1 MAALYRS
8 NQLTIALAFLLYCA
22 SATAADLMEIYARA
36 GDSDPVYKQAV
47 AAYHATLEAKPQ
59 ARSRLLP
66 LISLSA
72 DTSSHHQDISTAFG
86 ISGET
91 DFNSHGYS
99 LDVSQP
105 VFHYDRF
112 LALKQADSQI
122 LQAQAEMDAAQQ
134 DLMVRVA
141 DRYFNVLAAEDTLAF
156 ARSEKIALARQLE
169 QTKERFDAGLTA
181 ITDVQ
186 EAQAGYDRSAAN
198 EILAANALDNSREA
212 LSEITG
218 EYVTELSTLGESIQ
232 LVTPQPENVDDWTGT
247 AQEQNLRVVAAKHAL
262 ETAQQVIKIEQS
274 GHLPTLDVVA
284 SRSFNASGGRFGST
298 KLDDTAIGLEL
309 NVPLFQGGLVN
320 SKTRQAHYNADQA
333 YEYLQQQYRA
343 AQRQTREAFLGVISG
358 ISQVQALKQAVV
370 SSETALQAT
379 EAGFDAG
386 TRTAVDVVAAERVTL
401 QAKRDYA
408 RARYDYLM
416 NTLRLKQAAGTLS
429 PDDLVRINAWL
440 GISK

>member
-1 MAALYRS
+1 LFNP
-8 NQLTIALAFLLYCA
+8 NQITIALTIIFYCA

-36 GDSDPVYKQAV
+36 GDSDPEYKQAV

-59 ARSRLLP
+59 ALSHLLP

-72 DTSSHHQDISTAFG
+72 DTSSHRQDISTAFG
-86 ISGET
+86 TSGET
-91 DFNSHGYS
+91 NFNSHGYS
-99 LDVSQP
+99 LDISQP
-105 VFHYDRF
+105 IFHYDRY
-112 LALKQADSQI
+112 LSLKQADSQI

-186 EAQAGYDRSAAN
+186 EAQAGYDRSAAS
-198 EILAANALDNSREA
+198 EILAINAVDNSREA

-218 EYVTELSTLGESIQ
+218 EYIMELSALGESIQ
-232 LVTPQPENVDDWTGT
+232 LITPQPENIDNWTGI
-247 AQEQNLRVVAAKHAL
+247 AQEQNLQVIAAKHAL
-262 ETAQQVIKIEQS
+262 ETAQQAIKIEQS

-284 SRSFNASGGRFGST
+284 SRSFDSSGGRFGNT
-298 KLDDTAIGLEL
+298 KLDDTAIGIEL

-320 SKTRQAHYNADQA
+320 SRTRQAHFNYDKS
-333 YEYLQQQYRA
+333 YEYLQQQYRK
-343 AQRQTREAFLGVISG
+343 AQRQTREAYLGVVSG
-358 ISQVQALKQAVV
+358 VSQVQALKQALV

-386 TRTAVDVVAAERVTL
+386 TRTAVDIVAAERVTL
-401 QAKRDYA
+401 EAKRDYA

-429 PDDLVRINAWL
+429 PDDLGRINAWL
-440 GISK
+440 EISK